1 MHSPIKPGLELDAA
15 ERVLKGANAVRCF
28 RLITFVSQRLRF
40 LLDQRLREAGLTTQ
54 QGFLL
59 TVVRARQRPSLGE
72 VAEVMSTTHQNV
84 KQIAIALERKG
95 MLSIVADESDGRVR
109 RLEATD
115 SAAKQWGDRNA
126 GDFQA
131 LDGWFSSL
139 SRAEQK
145 MLATL
150 LARLSKGIA

>member
-1 MHSPIKPGLELDAA
+1 MDNPIKPGYELDAA
-15 ERVLKGANAVRCF
+15 ERMLAGADAVRCF
-28 RLITFVSQRLRF
+28 RLITFVSQRLRY

-59 TVVRARQRPSLGE
+59 TIVRARQRPSLSE

-84 KQIAIALERKG
+84 KQIAIALARKG
-95 MLSIVADESDGRVR
+95 MLRIVTDESDGRVR

-115 SAAKQWGDRNA
+115 NAAKQWGDRNA

-131 LDGWFSSL
+131 LDEWFSSL
-139 SRAEQK
+139 SRDEQK
-145 MLATL
+145 MLANL
-150 LARLSKGIA
+150 LARLSNGIT

>member
-1 MHSPIKPGLELDAA
+1 MNEAIKPGLELDAA
-15 ERVLKGANAVRCF
+15 ERLLAGADAARCF
-28 RLITFVSQRLRF
+28 RLISFVSQRLRY

-59 TVVRARQRPSLGE
+59 TVVGARQRPSLGE

-115 SAAKQWGDRNA
+115 NAAKQWADRNA

-131 LDGWFSSL
+131 LDGWFSCL
-139 SRAEQK
+139 SREEQK
-145 MLATL
+145 LLANL
-150 LARLSKGIA
+150 LARLSNGIA

>member
-1 MHSPIKPGLELDAA
+1 MDTSIKPGLELDAA
-15 ERVLKGANAVRCF
+15 ERVLAGADAVRCF
-28 RLITFVSQRLRF
+28 RLITFVSQRLRY
-40 LLDQRLREAGLTTQ
+40 LLDQRLREAGLTSQ

-126 GDFQA
+126 GDFKA
-131 LDGWFSSL
+131 LGRWFSSL
-139 SRAEQK
+139 SRDEQK
-145 MLATL
+145 KLAIL

>member
-1 MHSPIKPGLELDAA
+1 MNDSIKPGLELNAA
-15 ERVLKGANAVRCF
+15 EQLLAGADAVRCF
-28 RLITFVSQRLRF
+28 RLITFVSQRLRY
-40 LLDQRLREAGLTTQ
+40 LLDQRLREADLTTQ

-59 TVVRARQRPSLGE
+59 TIVGARQRPSLGE

-95 MLSIVADESDGRVR
+95 MLRIVTDESDGRVR

-115 SAAKQWGDRNA
+115 NAAKQWGDRNA

-139 SRAEQK
+139 SRDEQK
-145 MLATL
+145 TLSTL
-150 LARLSKGIA
+150 LARLSNGIA